1 MLSHIQ
7 ECFLYQ
13 LAQLSI
19 GCRISLLRHLSL
31 RIEFKFE
38 PASCCDIRSDRP
50 NLGATELNTDATPG
64 QLFHTSIILN
74 ADATKDT
81 TGKSRIVG
89 ATSFYPNKP
98 VHHYF
103 DPSDSQVAQYPALF

>member
-1 MLSHIQ
+1 MTGYTAVNRLSH
-7 ECFLYQ
+7 Q
-13 LAQLSI
+13 LAAT
-19 GCRISLLRHLSL
+19 
-31 RIEFKFE
+31 
-38 PASCCDIRSDRP
+38 PVAADRVQ
-50 NLGATELNTDATPG
+50 PG